1 MANATAIHG
10 TIIDHGKAPY
20 KNNPENNLSYY
31 VKLNQNGSDK
41 TFWG

>member
-20 KNNPENNLSYY
+20 KNNPENNA
-31 VKLNQNGSDK
+31 KLLCEIKSK
-41 TFWG
+41 WF